1 MAPGPTLR
9 AHRTAGGVTLS
20 AQGDWTAAHAAELE
34 RLAHGAPS
42 PPAGPPSQHAEA
54 LTIDLGRVGRL
65 DTFGVWA
72 LERLRR
78 GAVDAGAQAQL
89 TIPADARAD
98 LFAGVDKAL
107 SRPPPPAGRRQALAG
122 LLERIGLGAQAF
134 SVDVAAFL
142 DLVGRLAFCF
152 WRGLLSP
159 SRLRLRSAVHHLDR
173 TGLRAT
179 PIIALMC
186 FLIGCIIAQQGFFH
200 FQRFGATN
208 YVVDLVTILVLREI
222 GVLLV
227 TIMVAGRSGSAY
239 TAEIGSMKM
248 REEIDA
254 LRTMGLDPIEYLILP
269 RILALIVAAPLLTI
283 VGNGAALYGAGVVA
297 ATYGDMSP
305 AVYLERLHEAASHID
320 LEVGLI
326 KAPVMAFVI
335 GVVAALEGL
344 KVQGSAESLGL
355 GATASVVRSIFFV
368 IVLDG
373 IFAVLFAAVGM

>member
-1 MAPGPTLR
+1 MAQGPSLR
-9 AHRTAGGVTLS
+9 AGVGADGDLLS
-20 AQGDWTAAHAAELE
+20 AEGDWTAAHAADLD
-34 RLAHGAPS
+34 RLAHAAP
-42 PPAGPPSQHAEA
+42 AHVRK
-54 LTIDLGRVGRL
+54 LTINLEGVGRL

-78 GAVDAGAQAQL
+78 SVVEAGAQASL
-89 TIPADARAD
+89 TIPPDARAD

-107 SRPPPPAGRRQALAG
+107 ARPSGPSGRRDRWG
-122 LLERIGLGAQAF
+122 TLLHRMGRSAETFA
-134 SVDVAAFL
+134 VDFAAFL
-142 DLVGRLAFCF
+142 DLTGRLTFCF
-152 WRGLLSP
+152 AQGLRHP
-159 SRLRLRSAVHHLDR
+159 ARLRLRSAVHHLDR
-173 TGLRAT
+173 TGLRAV

-186 FLIGCIIAQQGFFH
+186 FLIGCILAQQGFFH
-200 FQRFGATN
+200 FQRFGATD

-254 LRTMGLDPIEYLILP
+254 LRTMGLDPVEYLILP
-269 RILALIVAAPLLTI
+269 RILALIVAAPLLTVI
-283 VGNGAALYGAGVVA
+283 GNAAALYGAGVVA
-297 ATYGDMSP
+297 WIYGDMSP
-305 AVYLERLHEAASHID
+305 AVYIERLHEAASHID

-335 GVVAALEGL
+335 GAVAALEGM

>member
-1 MAPGPTLR
+1 MAAGPSLRSNPGP
-9 AHRTAGGVTLS
+9 GGAVLS
-20 AQGDWTAAHAAELE
+20 AQGDWTAAHACDLE
-34 RLAHGAPS
+34 RLALAPFA
-42 PPAGPPSQHAEA
+42 PVGK
-54 LTIDLGRVGRL
+54 LTISIESVDRL

-78 GAVDAGAQAQL
+78 CAAEAGVDAQL
-89 TIPADARAD
+89 AIPQDARAD
-98 LFAGVDKAL
+98 LFAGVEKAL
-107 SRPPPPAGRRQALAG
+107 SRAPPQVARGDALTKW
-122 LLERIGLGAQAF
+122 LERVGLSTQNF
-134 SVDVAAFL
+134 SADFTAFL
-142 DLVGRLAFCF
+142 DLVGRLTYCF
-152 WRGLLSP
+152 WQGLRSP

-186 FLIGCIIAQQGFFH
+186 FLIGCILAQQGFFH

-335 GVVAALEGL
+335 GVVAALEGM

-373 IFAVLFAAVGM
+373 VFAVLFAAVGM

>member
-1 MAPGPTLR
+1 MAVGPTLR
-9 AHRTAGGVTLS
+9 SSSSPGGAVLS
-20 AQGDWTAAHAAELE
+20 ASGDWTGAHAADLE
-34 RLAHGAPS
+34 RLSQAAFAPE
-42 PPAGPPSQHAEA
+42 GK
-54 LTIDLGRVGRL
+54 LTIDIESVGRL

-72 LERLRR
+72 LERLQRC
-78 GAVDAGAQAQL
+78 ATEAGVEARIA
-89 TIPADARAD
+89 IPRDARAD
-98 LFAGVDKAL
+98 LFAGVEKAL
-107 SRPPPPAGRRQALAG
+107 SRQRRQIARGDTLANW
-122 LLERIGLGAQAF
+122 LEGIGLSTRAF
-134 SVDVAAFL
+134 AVDFAAFL
-142 DLVGRLAFCF
+142 DLVGRLTFCF
-152 WRGLLSP
+152 WQGLRSP
-159 SRLRLRSAVHHLDR
+159 SRLRLRSAIHHLDR

-186 FLIGCIIAQQGFFH
+186 FLIGCILAQQGFFH

-283 VGNGAALYGAGVVA
+283 IGNGAALYGAGVVA

-335 GVVAALEGL
+335 GAVAALEGM

>member
-1 MAPGPTLR
+1 MAAGPTLR
-9 AHRTAGGVTLS
+9 ASQDASGELMN
-20 AQGDWTAAHAAELE
+20 AEGDWTAAHAADLE
-34 RLAHGAPS
+34 RLAHAAPS
-42 PPAGPPSQHAEA
+42 HARK
-54 LTIDLGRVGRL
+54 LTINLDSIGRL

-78 GAVDAGAQAQL
+78 SAVEAGAQARLAIQQDQR
-89 TIPADARAD
+89 AKDARED
-98 LFAGVDKAL
+98 LFAGVAKAL
-107 SRPPPPAGRRQALAG
+107 ERQPVRTGRGDVLGAAMRRAA
-122 LLERIGLGAQAF
+122 RGAQAF
-134 SVDVAAFL
+134 VEDCAAFF
-142 DLVGRLAFCF
+142 DLVGRLTFCF
-152 WRGLLSP
+152 WQGLRHP
-159 SRLRLRSAVHHLDR
+159 ERMRLRSAVHHLDR
-173 TGLRAT
+173 TGTRAT
-179 PIIALMC
+179 PIIALMT

-200 FQRFGATN
+200 FQRFGATD

-254 LRTMGLDPIEYLILP
+254 LRTMGLDPVEYLILP
-269 RILALIVAAPLLTI
+269 RILALTVAAPLLTI
-283 VGNGAALYGAGVVA
+283 VGNGAALFGAGVVA
-297 ATYGDMSP
+297 WVYGDMSP
-305 AVYLERLHEAASHID
+305 AVYMERLHEAASHID

-335 GVVAALEGL
+335 GAVAALEGL

>member
-1 MAPGPTLR
+1 MAEGPSLR
-9 AHRTAGGVTLS
+9 ADVGPDGDLLS
-20 AQGDWTAAHAAELE
+20 AEGDWTAAHAADLD
-34 RLAHGAPS
+34 RLAHAAP
-42 PPAGPPSQHAEA
+42 PHVRKM
-54 LTIDLGRVGRL
+54 TINLEGVGRL

-78 GAVDAGAQAQL
+78 QVVEAGAEARL
-89 TIPADARAD
+89 AIPEDARAD

-107 SRPPPPAGRRQALAG
+107 ARPSAPGGRRDRWG
-122 LLERIGLGAQAF
+122 TLLQRVGRSAEAF
-134 SVDVAAFL
+134 AVDFAAFL
-142 DLVGRLAFCF
+142 DLTGRLTFCF
-152 WRGLLSP
+152 AQGLRHP
-159 SRLRLRSAVHHLDR
+159 ARLRLRSAVHHLDR
-173 TGLRAT
+173 TGLRAV

-186 FLIGCIIAQQGFFH
+186 FLIGCILAQQGFFH
-200 FQRFGATN
+200 FQRFGATD

-269 RILALIVAAPLLTI
+269 RILALIVAAPLLTVI
-283 VGNGAALYGAGVVA
+283 GNAAALYGAGVVA
-297 ATYGDMSP
+297 WIYGDMSP
-305 AVYLERLHEAASHID
+305 AVYIERLHEAASHID

-335 GVVAALEGL
+335 GAVAALEGM

>member
-1 MAPGPTLR
+1 VARGPSLR
-9 AHRTAGGVTLS
+9 AGVGADGDLLS
-20 AQGDWTAAHAAELE
+20 AEGDWTGAHAADLD
-34 RLAHGAPS
+34 RLAHAAP
-42 PPAGPPSQHAEA
+42 AHVRK
-54 LTIDLGRVGRL
+54 LTISLEGVGRL

-78 GAVDAGAQAQL
+78 QVVEAGAEAQL
-89 TIPADARAD
+89 AIPQDARAD

-107 SRPPPPAGRRQALAG
+107 ARPSGPSVPRDRWGTFLHQTGRRA
-122 LLERIGLGAQAF
+122 EAF
-134 SVDVAAFL
+134 AVDFAAFL
-142 DLVGRLAFCF
+142 DLTGRLTFCF
-152 WRGLLSP
+152 AQGLRHP
-159 SRLRLRSAVHHLDR
+159 ARLRLRSAVHHLDR
-173 TGLRAT
+173 TGLRAV

-186 FLIGCIIAQQGFFH
+186 FLIGCILAQQGFFH
-200 FQRFGATN
+200 FQRFGATD

-254 LRTMGLDPIEYLILP
+254 LRTMGLDPVEYLILP
-269 RILALIVAAPLLTI
+269 RILALIVAAPLLTVI
-283 VGNGAALYGAGVVA
+283 GNAAALYGAGVVA
-297 ATYGDMSP
+297 WIYGDMSP
-305 AVYLERLHEAASHID
+305 AVYIERLHEAASHID

-335 GVVAALEGL
+335 GAVAALEGM

>member
-1 MAPGPTLR
+1 MAEGPSLR
-9 AHRTAGGVTLS
+9 AGAGPDGDLG
-20 AQGDWTAAHAAELE
+20 AEGDWTGAHAADLD
-34 RLAHGAPS
+34 RLAHAAP
-42 PPAGPPSQHAEA
+42 AHVRK
-54 LTIDLGRVGRL
+54 LTISLEGVGRL

-78 GAVDAGAQAQL
+78 QVVEAGAEARL
-89 TIPADARAD
+89 AIPQDARAD

-107 SRPPPPAGRRQALAG
+107 ALPSVPGGRRDRWG
-122 LLERIGLGAQAF
+122 TLLQRMCRSAEAF
-134 SVDVAAFL
+134 AVDFAAFL
-142 DLVGRLAFCF
+142 DLTGRLTFCF
-152 WRGLLSP
+152 AQGLRHP
-159 SRLRLRSAVHHLDR
+159 ARLRLRSAMHHLDR
-173 TGLRAT
+173 TGLRAV

-186 FLIGCIIAQQGFFH
+186 FLIGCILAQQGFFH
-200 FQRFGATN
+200 FQRFGATD

-254 LRTMGLDPIEYLILP
+254 LRTMGLDPVEYLILP
-269 RILALIVAAPLLTI
+269 RILALIVAAPLLTVI
-283 VGNGAALYGAGVVA
+283 GNAAALYGAGVVA
-297 ATYGDMSP
+297 WIYGDMSP
-305 AVYLERLHEAASHID
+305 AVYIERLHEAASHID

-335 GVVAALEGL
+335 GAVAALEGM

>member
-1 MAPGPTLR
+1 MAQGPSLR
-9 AHRTAGGVTLS
+9 AGVGADGDLLS
-20 AQGDWTAAHAAELE
+20 AEGDWTAAHAADLD
-34 RLAHGAPS
+34 RLAHAAP
-42 PPAGPPSQHAEA
+42 AHVRK
-54 LTIDLGRVGRL
+54 LTINLEGVGRL

-78 GAVDAGAQAQL
+78 SVVEAGAQASL
-89 TIPADARAD
+89 TIPPDARAD

-107 SRPPPPAGRRQALAG
+107 ARPSGPSGRRDRWG
-122 LLERIGLGAQAF
+122 TLLHRMGRSAETFA
-134 SVDVAAFL
+134 VDFAAFL
-142 DLVGRLAFCF
+142 DLTGRLTFCF
-152 WRGLLSP
+152 AQGLRHP
-159 SRLRLRSAVHHLDR
+159 ARLRLRSAVHHLDR
-173 TGLRAT
+173 TGLRAV

-186 FLIGCIIAQQGFFH
+186 FLIGCILAQQGFFH
-200 FQRFGATN
+200 FQRFGAPD

-254 LRTMGLDPIEYLILP
+254 LRTMGLDPVEYLILP
-269 RILALIVAAPLLTI
+269 RILALIVAAPLLTVI
-283 VGNGAALYGAGVVA
+283 GNAAALYGAGVVA
-297 ATYGDMSP
+297 WIYGDMSP
-305 AVYLERLHEAASHID
+305 AVYIERLHEAASHID

-335 GVVAALEGL
+335 GAVAALEGM

>member
-1 MAPGPTLR
+1 MR
-9 AHRTAGGVTLS
+9 K
-20 AQGDWTAAHAAELE
+20 
-34 RLAHGAPS
+34 
-42 PPAGPPSQHAEA
+42 
-54 LTIDLGRVGRL
+54 LTINLGGMGRL

-78 GAVDAGAQAQL
+78 SVVEAGAQATL
-89 TIPADARAD
+89 AIPPDARAD

-107 SRPPPPAGRRQALAG
+107 ARPSGPGGRRDRWG
-122 LLERIGLGAQAF
+122 TLLHRMGRSAEAF
-134 SVDVAAFL
+134 AVDFAAFL
-142 DLVGRLAFCF
+142 DLTGRLTFCF
-152 WRGLLSP
+152 AQGLRHP
-159 SRLRLRSAVHHLDR
+159 ARLRLRSAVHHLDR
-173 TGLRAT
+173 TGLRAV

-186 FLIGCIIAQQGFFH
+186 FLIGCILAQQGFFH
-200 FQRFGATN
+200 FQRFGAPD

-254 LRTMGLDPIEYLILP
+254 LRTMGLDPVEYLILP
-269 RILALIVAAPLLTI
+269 RILALIVAAPLLTVI
-283 VGNGAALYGAGVVA
+283 GNAAALYGAGVVA
-297 ATYGDMSP
+297 WIYGDMSP
-305 AVYLERLHEAASHID
+305 AVYIERLHEAASHID

-335 GVVAALEGL
+335 GAVAALEGM

>member
-1 MAPGPTLR
+1 MAEGPSLR
-9 AHRTAGGVTLS
+9 ADVGPDGDLLS
-20 AQGDWTAAHAAELE
+20 AEGDWTAAHAADLD
-34 RLAHGAPS
+34 RLAHAAP
-42 PPAGPPSQHAEA
+42 AHVRK
-54 LTIDLGRVGRL
+54 LTIDLEGVGRL

-78 GAVDAGAQAQL
+78 QVVEAGAEARL
-89 TIPADARAD
+89 AIPQDARAD

-107 SRPPPPAGRRQALAG
+107 ARPSGPSGRRDRWG
-122 LLERIGLGAQAF
+122 TLLQRMGSSAEAF
-134 SVDVAAFL
+134 AVDFAAFL
-142 DLVGRLAFCF
+142 DLTGRLTFCF
-152 WRGLLSP
+152 AQGLRHP
-159 SRLRLRSAVHHLDR
+159 ARLRLRSAVHHLDR
-173 TGLRAT
+173 TGLRAV

-186 FLIGCIIAQQGFFH
+186 FLIGCILAQQGFFH
-200 FQRFGATN
+200 FQRFGATD

-269 RILALIVAAPLLTI
+269 RILALIVAAPLLTVI
-283 VGNGAALYGAGVVA
+283 GNAAALYGAGVVA
-297 ATYGDMSP
+297 WIYGDMSP
-305 AVYLERLHEAASHID
+305 AVYIERLHEAASHID

-335 GVVAALEGL
+335 GAVAALEGM

>member
-1 MAPGPTLR
+1 MAQGPSLR
-9 AHRTAGGVTLS
+9 AGVSADGDLLS
-20 AQGDWTAAHAAELE
+20 AEGDWTAAHAADLD
-34 RLAHGAPS
+34 RLAHAAFP
-42 PPAGPPSQHAEA
+42 HVRK
-54 LTIDLGRVGRL
+54 LTINLEGVGRL

-78 GAVDAGAQAQL
+78 QLVEAGAQADLVVPQ
-89 TIPADARAD
+89 DARAD

-107 SRPPPPAGRRQALAG
+107 ARPPGPGGRRDRWG
-122 LLERIGLGAQAF
+122 TLLQRMGRSAEAF
-134 SVDVAAFL
+134 AVDFTAFL
-142 DLVGRLAFCF
+142 DLTGRLAFCF
-152 WRGLLSP
+152 ARGLRHP
-159 SRLRLRSAVHHLDR
+159 ARLRLRSAVHHLDR
-173 TGLRAT
+173 TGMRAV

-186 FLIGCIIAQQGFFH
+186 FLIGCILAQQGFFH
-200 FQRFGATN
+200 FQRFGAMD

-254 LRTMGLDPIEYLILP
+254 LRTMGLDPVEYLILP
-269 RILALIVAAPLLTI
+269 RILALIVAAPLLTVI
-283 VGNGAALYGAGVVA
+283 GNAAALYGAGVVA
-297 ATYGDMSP
+297 WIYADMSP
-305 AVYLERLHEAASHID
+305 AVYIERLHEAASHID

-335 GVVAALEGL
+335 GAVAALEGM

>member
-1 MAPGPTLR
+1 VARGPSLR
-9 AHRTAGGVTLS
+9 AGVGADGDLLS
-20 AQGDWTAAHAAELE
+20 AEGDWTGAHAADLD
-34 RLAHGAPS
+34 RLAHAAP
-42 PPAGPPSQHAEA
+42 AHVRK
-54 LTIDLGRVGRL
+54 LTINLDGVGRL

-78 GAVDAGAQAQL
+78 QVVEAGAEARL
-89 TIPADARAD
+89 AIPQDARAD

-107 SRPPPPAGRRQALAG
+107 ALPSVPGGRRDRWG
-122 LLERIGLGAQAF
+122 TLLQRMCRSAEAF
-134 SVDVAAFL
+134 AVDFAAFL
-142 DLVGRLAFCF
+142 DLTGRLTFCF
-152 WRGLLSP
+152 AQGLRHP
-159 SRLRLRSAVHHLDR
+159 ARLRLRSAMHHLDR
-173 TGLRAT
+173 TGLRAV

-186 FLIGCIIAQQGFFH
+186 FLIGCILAQQGFFH
-200 FQRFGATN
+200 FQRFGATD

-254 LRTMGLDPIEYLILP
+254 LRTMGLDPVEYLILP
-269 RILALIVAAPLLTI
+269 RILALIVAAPLLTVI
-283 VGNGAALYGAGVVA
+283 GNAAALYGAGVVA
-297 ATYGDMSP
+297 WIYGDMSP
-305 AVYLERLHEAASHID
+305 AVYIERLHEAASHID

-335 GVVAALEGL
+335 GAVAALEGM

>member
-1 MAPGPTLR
+1 MAQGPSLR
-9 AHRTAGGVTLS
+9 AGVGPDGDLLS
-20 AQGDWTAAHAAELE
+20 AEGDWTAAHAADLD
-34 RLAHGAPS
+34 RLAHAAPAHAA
-42 PPAGPPSQHAEA
+42 PAHVRR
-54 LTIDLGRVGRL
+54 LTIDLEGVGRL

-78 GAVDAGAQAQL
+78 CVMKAGAEARL
-89 TIPADARAD
+89 AIPQDARSD

-107 SRPPPPAGRRQALAG
+107 ARPSGPGGRRDRWGTLLQRMGRSAEAFALD
-122 LLERIGLGAQAF
+122 F
-134 SVDVAAFL
+134 AAFL
-142 DLVGRLAFCF
+142 DLTGRLTFCF
-152 WRGLLSP
+152 AHGLRHP
-159 SRLRLRSAVHHLDR
+159 ARLRLRSAVHHLDR
-173 TGLRAT
+173 TGLRAV

-186 FLIGCIIAQQGFFH
+186 FLIGCILAQQGFFH
-200 FQRFGATN
+200 FQRFGATD

-227 TIMVAGRSGSAY
+227 TVMVAGRSGSAY

-269 RILALIVAAPLLTI
+269 RILALIVAAPLLTVI
-283 VGNGAALYGAGVVA
+283 GNAAALYGAGVVA
-297 ATYGDMSP
+297 WIYGDMSP
-305 AVYLERLHEAASHID
+305 AVYIERLHEAASHID

-335 GVVAALEGL
+335 GAVAALEGM

>member
-1 MAPGPTLR
+1 MAQGPSLR
-9 AHRTAGGVTLS
+9 AGASDDGDLLS
-20 AQGDWTAAHAAELE
+20 AEGDWTAAHAADLD
-34 RLAHGAPS
+34 RLAHAAP
-42 PPAGPPSQHAEA
+42 AHVRK
-54 LTIDLGRVGRL
+54 LTINLEGMGRL

-78 GAVDAGAQAQL
+78 SVVEAGAQATL
-89 TIPADARAD
+89 AIPPDARAD

-107 SRPPPPAGRRQALAG
+107 ARPSGPGGRRDRWGTLLHRMGRSAETFALD
-122 LLERIGLGAQAF
+122 F
-134 SVDVAAFL
+134 AAFL
-142 DLVGRLAFCF
+142 DLTGRLTFCF
-152 WRGLLSP
+152 AQGLRHP
-159 SRLRLRSAVHHLDR
+159 ARLRLRSAVHHLDR
-173 TGLRAT
+173 TGLRAV

-186 FLIGCIIAQQGFFH
+186 FLIGCILAQQGFFH
-200 FQRFGATN
+200 FQRFGAPD

-254 LRTMGLDPIEYLILP
+254 LRTMGLDPVEYLILP
-269 RILALIVAAPLLTI
+269 RILALIVAAPLLTVI
-283 VGNGAALYGAGVVA
+283 GNAAALYGAGVVA
-297 ATYGDMSP
+297 WIYGDMSP
-305 AVYLERLHEAASHID
+305 AVYIERLHEAASHID

-335 GVVAALEGL
+335 GAVAALEGM

>member
-1 MAPGPTLR
+1 MAGEPVLR
-9 AHRTAGGVTLS
+9 AHRGPGGAVLR
-20 AQGDWTAAHAAELE
+20 AHGDWTAAHADDLE
-34 RLAHGAPS
+34 RLAAAQFP
-42 PPAGPPSQHAEA
+42 EA
-54 LTIDLGRVGRL
+54 RKLTIDIDGVGRL

-72 LERLRR
+72 LERLRL
-78 GAVDAGAQAQL
+78 GAARAGTDVRL
-89 TIPADARAD
+89 TMPSDARAD
-98 LFAGVDKAL
+98 LFAGVEKAL
-107 SRPPPPAGRRQALAG
+107 SRPPPEAKRHASLSGF
-122 LLERIGLGAQAF
+122 LERIGLGARAF
-134 SVDVAAFL
+134 TIDFAAFL
-142 DLVGRLAFCF
+142 DLVGRLVFCF
-152 WRGLLSP
+152 LQGLRAP

-186 FLIGCIIAQQGFFH
+186 FLIGCILAQQGFFH

-254 LRTMGLDPIEYLILP
+254 LRTMGLDPVEYLILP

-283 VGNGAALYGAGVVA
+283 IGNGAALYGAGVVA

-305 AVYLERLHEAASHID
+305 TVYIERLHEAASHID

-335 GVVAALEGL
+335 GAVAALEGM

-373 IFAVLFAAVGM
+373 VFAVLFAAVGM

>member
-1 MAPGPTLR
+1 MAAGPTLR
-9 AHRTAGGVTLS
+9 SGASEGGDLLR
-20 AQGDWTAAHAAELE
+20 AEGDWTAAHAAELD
-34 RLAHGAPS
+34 RLSRAAPAHAR
-42 PPAGPPSQHAEA
+42 Q
-54 LTIDLGRVGRL
+54 LTIDVERIGRL

-78 GAVDAGAQAQL
+78 HVVEAGAQARL
-89 TIPADARAD
+89 AIPQDARAD

-107 SRPPPPAGRRQALAG
+107 GRPFAQGGRRDRWGTFLQQVGHSAEVFVA
-122 LLERIGLGAQAF
+122 
-134 SVDVAAFL
+134 DVAAFL
-142 DLVGRLAFCF
+142 DLVGRLTLCF
-152 WRGLLSP
+152 AQGLRHP
-159 SRLRLRSAVHHLDR
+159 ARLRLRSAVHHLDR
-173 TGLRAT
+173 TGLRAV

-186 FLIGCIIAQQGFFH
+186 FLIGCILAQQGFFH
-200 FQRFGATN
+200 FQRFGATD

-254 LRTMGLDPIEYLILP
+254 LRTMGLDPVEYLILP
-269 RILALIVAAPLLTI
+269 RILALIVAAPLLTV
-283 VGNGAALYGAGVVA
+283 VGNAAALYGAGVVA
-297 ATYGDMSP
+297 WIYADMSP
-305 AVYLERLHEAASHID
+305 AVYVERLHEAASHID

-335 GVVAALEGL
+335 GAVAALEGM

-355 GATASVVRSIFFV
+355 GATASVVKSIFFV